1 MSKIRKKIFK
11 AMKFQILKSAK
22 FYSSEIKQVY
32 SSPTYRPNSRLS
44 IATDSPTQDSI
55 DCS

>member
-1 MSKIRKKIFK
+1 MSKIRKKNFK

-44 IATDSPTQDSI
+44 IATDDPLLN
-55 DCS
+55 